1 MYHNAVMCQAFTTRT
16 FSFRSVIILYI
27 FNTKSLNVII
37 NVIITNQQNM
47 IITLITI
54 GLDFNT
60 QKNTLKKKKNAK
72 MTLKK
77 ALKRLR
83 VNKNT
88 NQ

>member
-72 MTLKK
+72 MTFKK